1 MQMRKFTFASDWTP
15 EKLDVALEVPHTLD
29 LSCMKS
35 TGKQSDEI
43 LMAEQGSSIRL
54 LLFSY

>member
-29 LSCMKS
+29 LSWMKS

-43 LMAEQGSSIRL
+43 LMVEQDSSNI
-54 LLFSY
+54 